1 MLISIES
8 DFWNNNVLANKM
20 PAPDG
25 SKAAEELLSKY
36 YKGSDPDKMIPL
48 VGFDEKLKRRV
59 EIIALQEKL
68 EKEKKQIEQ
77 EVKVY
82 MEDAE
87 KADSDSYSVTWK
99 SVTSS
104 RVNTKKLQSVY
115 PEVYQRVSD
124 SFSEQKIYSK
134 RNCIG
139 G

>member
-1 MLISIES
+1 MKRR
-8 DFWNNNVLANKM
+8 VNKTH
-20 PAPDG
+20 
-25 SKAAEELLSKY
+25 ST
-36 YKGSDPDKMIPL
+36 
-48 VGFDEKLKRRV
+48 RV

-115 PEVYQRVSD
+115 PEVYKECLTASQSRRFTVK
-124 SFSEQKIYSK
+124 EIA
-134 RNCIG
+134 
-139 G
+139 

>member
-1 MLISIES
+1 MCLQIRCQHRMG
-8 DFWNNNVLANKM
+8 VR
-20 PAPDG
+20 
-25 SKAAEELLSKY
+25 LLKNCFRNIT
-36 YKGSDPDKMIPL
+36 KGSDPDKMIPL
-48 VGFDEKLKRRV
+48 VGFDEKLKRRA

-115 PEVYQRVSD
+115 PEVYKECLTASQSRRFTVK
-124 SFSEQKIYSK
+124 EIA
-134 RNCIG
+134 
-139 G
+139 